1 MPLMCLIPSFEWDSA
16 IFKRLANND
25 TKAAIGNQA
34 GVVIPKFLRPF
45 FPGLLN
51 STSSLNPTIDALIHA
66 ELFDGNN
73 YLGSVDTRYQ
83 YQTWGGTRNPESRIT
98 NQLGAIRKIAS
109 GGDYL
114 IIRRKI
120 ESLHHYQL
128 VLIRKTSTDYTT
140 VSALAGS
147 SRWGVLQS
155 NAPMRETDLL
165 AAQGDEQVQESGSFQ
180 LFDSLASTTI
190 SMVKRIARS
199 LAFRISIL
207 SLYDER
213 CSICGQAL
221 QDPKG
226 FSELDAA
233 HVVPRALLGSN
244 DARNGFALCK
254 RHHWAFDK
262 GLIGVSDARLVV
274 VPTVVKAMKANQPL
288 VALEG
293 NPIREASA
301 SKLRVNA
308 EAFKWHRDN
317 MLIH

>member
-16 IFKRLANND
+16 IFKKLANND
-25 TKAAIGNQA
+25 TGAASGNQA
-34 GVVIPKFLRPF
+34 GVVIPIPLRPY

-51 STSSLNPTIDALIHA
+51 STSSLNPTIDARIHA

-83 YQTWGGTRNPESRIT
+83 YQTWGGTRKPESRIT
-98 NQLGAIRKIAS
+98 DQLSVIRNIAS

-114 IIRRKI
+114 IIRRRI

-128 VLIRKTSTDYTT
+128 VLIRKTSTDYAI

-147 SRWGVLQS
+147 MRWGVLQGS
-155 NAPMRETDLL
+155 APMRETDLVT
-165 AAQGDEQVQESGSFQ
+165 AQQDEQVQESGSFQ
-180 LFDSLASTTI
+180 LFDSLASTTT
-190 SMVKRIARS
+190 STVKRIARS

-221 QDPKG
+221 RDPKG

-233 HVVPRALLGSN
+233 HVVPRALLGSD

-262 GLIGVSDARLVV
+262 GLIGVSDARLVM
-274 VPTVVKAMKANQPL
+274 VPTVIKSITANQPL
-288 VALEG
+288 IALEG
-293 NPIREASA
+293 NLIREASA
-301 SKLRVNA
+301 SNLRVHA
-308 EAFKWHRDN
+308 EAFRWHRDN